1 MSTGVNRRTFS
12 MTTAAAA
19 AMSLAPGRVLGAN
32 DQVRL
37 GFIGVGNR
45 GCQLL
50 KGFVAQ
56 PDAKIVALCDVYEPY
71 LNAAY
76 DRIDPRFAGL
86 GERIPR
92 MPKLEGDVSRI
103 KRLPNDS
110 RSQGHRRRR
119 DRHAGPLA
127 RDPDD
132 RRLQGGQGR
141 LRREAVVG
149 DDRRRPGDGQRRP
162 QV

>member
-1 MSTGVNRRTFS
+1 MPTSQWGGFTMSDGVNRRAFS
-12 MTTAAAA
+12 KPAAATAAT
-19 AMSLAPGRVLGAN
+19 AMSLAPERVLGAN

-76 DRIDPRFAGL
+76 DRIDPRFVGL
-86 GERIPR
+86 RGRIPK
-92 MPKLEGDVSRI
+92 MPKIEEDVARVKDFRAI
-103 KRLPNDS
+103 L
-110 RSQGHRRRR
+110 
-119 DRHAGPLA
+119 DRK
-127 RDPDD
+127 D
-132 RRLQGGQGR
+132 
-141 LRREAVVG
+141 V
-149 DDRRRPGDGQRRP
+149 
-162 QV
+162 

>member
-1 MSTGVNRRTFS
+1 MPEGVNRRTFS
-12 MTTAAAA
+12 RTTVSAATAAAA

-56 PDAKIVALCDVYEPY
+56 ADAKIVALCDVYEPY

-76 DRIDPRFAGL
+76 DRIDPRFTSL
-86 GERIPR
+86 GGANPQDAENRGRRRPR
-92 MPKLEGDVSRI
+92 QGFPG
-103 KRLPNDS
+103 DS
-110 RSQGHRRRR
+110 RS
-119 DRHAGPLA
+119 
-127 RDPDD
+127 
-132 RRLQGGQGR
+132 
-141 LRREAVVG
+141 
-149 DDRRRPGDGQRRP
+149 
-162 QV
+162 